1 MKVAPDAP
9 GSEGMYQLLSDCVV
23 PRPIALVST
32 IGPEGIQNVA
42 PFSFFNAVSSSPPT
56 IAVSVSRRQGEL
68 KDTLRN
74 IEHSGDFV
82 VNIVDDNIAEQ
93 MNATSADFPP
103 EISEFQ
109 ATGLTPVAGDR
120 VAAPRVE
127 EAPVSLECK
136 LVQIVEIGQ
145 GPRRSALIIGE
156 VILFHVRDGLFSNGR
171 VDPQRLK
178 AVGRLGGN
186 LYSHTREIF
195 EMVRPVYRPDA

>member
-1 MKVAPDAP
+1 MKIAPDAP
-9 GSEGMYQLLSDCVV
+9 GSEGMHHLLSDAVV

-32 IGPEGIQNVA
+32 VGPDGVQNVA
-42 PFSFFNAVSSSPPT
+42 PFSYFNAVSSSPPT
-56 IAVSVSRRQGEL
+56 IAFSVSRRQGEL

-74 IEHSGDFV
+74 IEHSGEFV
-82 VNIVDDNIAEQ
+82 VNIVDDAIAEQ

-109 ATGLTPVAGDR
+109 ATGLTPIASDLVC
-120 VAAPRVE
+120 APRVG

-136 LVQIVEIGQ
+136 LVQIVDIGQ

-156 VILFHVRDGLFSNGR
+156 VVLFHVRDGLYSNGR
-171 VDPQRLK
+171 IDPQRLK

-186 LYSHTREIF
+186 LYSRTWEIF
-195 EMVRPVYRPDA
+195 ELVRPVYRPGT